1 MKTSEQIVQELPW
14 RWSVQGRIVIL
25 GWLGYMFDAWDVALN
40 GYLTPLLGTQ
50 FDLSTEQRGWVA
62 SANLIGM
69 AVGAVVWG
77 TIADRVGR
85 KKSFTLTLLIFALF
99 SLLGALSPTYTVF
112 LLLRFVAG
120 FGLGGCIPV
129 DYAMVSEFSP
139 SKQRGRVLA
148 TMGLWWPVGA
158 TLAGLTATLLLPV
171 EGNWRWMLSLM
182 VLPALLLFWVRRAVP
197 ESPLYLA
204 RSGRET
210 EARQVIDDLVAR
222 TGAKVESYVFAPRPR
237 VRREARRLRAA
248 AQQLKLVWAFNPKVT
263 SVAWLLTISILMVY
277 YAALSWMPSILR
289 AEGYGEQAA
298 FGGTTVMTF
307 VGIFGVLVSIAFVDV
322 VGRKRII
329 GISAPLAAVALVAF
343 AVLLSHGGPSVLLLA
358 VFGFLIQVTIPVLYT
373 FVSELY
379 PTDLR
384 ASGFGWASS
393 AGRVATGL
401 SPALFGTLMWPL
413 LGLSMTF
420 AVLAV
425 FLALTVIWM
434 FVAVPETKGKELDHI
449 TEDRTELSVAPLDA
463 IGKPTTHLPRT

>member
-1 MKTSEQIVQELPW
+1 
-14 RWSVQGRIVIL
+14 
-25 GWLGYMFDAWDVALN
+25 
-40 GYLTPLLGTQ
+40 
-50 FDLSTEQRGWVA
+50 
-62 SANLIGM
+62 
-69 AVGAVVWG
+69 
-77 TIADRVGR
+77 
-85 KKSFTLTLLIFALF
+85 
-99 SLLGALSPTYTVF
+99 
-112 LLLRFVAG
+112 
-120 FGLGGCIPV
+120 
-129 DYAMVSEFSP
+129 
-139 SKQRGRVLA
+139 
-148 TMGLWWPVGA
+148 PVGA

-289 AEGYGEQAA
+289 AEGFGGQAA

-329 GISAPLAAVALVAF
+329 GISAPLATVALVAF

-358 VFGFLIQVTIPVLYT
+358 VFGFLIQVSIPVLYT

-401 SPALFGTLMWPL
+401 SPALFGTLMWPF

-449 TEDRTELSVAPLDA
+449 TEDRTELSVAPADA